1 MIKIVKNESFP
12 QWLDIFAFGEFIEQV
27 QGRVK
32 ALRIAK
38 KLARQHGEKSVLDHR
53 GNLVDAND

>member
-1 MIKIVKNESFP
+1 MIKIEKNPSFP
-12 QWLDIFAFGEFIEQV
+12 QWLDIFAFGVFIEQV

-38 KLARQHGEKSVLDHR
+38 KLARQHGEKAVLFN
-53 GNLVDAND
+53 GNLIDAND

>member
-1 MIKIVKNESFP
+1 MIKIEKNPSFP

-38 KLARQHGEKSVLDHR
+38 KLARQHGQKSILLN
-53 GNLVDAND
+53 GNFVDAQD